1 MIDMAAT
8 GTHLRRVAWVNANRL
23 ASPGFRLVC
32 QEASESRE
40 APGVQTTTRLSATL
54 FRARADVRQVLHD
67 DHGAGL
73 DGIDDT
79 PTEHMVAVAPEAV
92 DLPGQLAQV
101 PLSRAGAFCR
111 RLTLE

>member
-1 MIDMAAT
+1 MDMAAT
-8 GTHLRRVAWVNANRL
+8 RTGLGRVTRVYAIDPAPL
-23 ASPGFRLVC
+23 GLCLVR
-32 QEASESRE
+32 QERPELGE

-73 DGIDDT
+73 DGVEDA
-79 PTEHMVAVAPEAV
+79 PAQNVVAVAPEAV

-101 PLSRAGAFCR
+101 PLGRAGAFCR
-111 RLTLE
+111 RLTVE